1 VWARAGTDRHLVPL
15 LEEALAALG
24 PADSSVRVR
33 VLSRL
38 AGGLRDQHDRTPRA
52 RLSKEAVDTAR
63 RIGDPATL
71 AYALDGRFAAL
82 LWPENPEERLEIATE
97 LVAVGDEVG
106 DDERAAQGRFYR
118 VEALLELG
126 RVTAAEAE
134 LAFAARL
141 AGDLRQPAQL
151 WYATVTHATLALF
164 YGKLDEADD
173 LIREALAVGER
184 AQPSDAVLSHRVQVF
199 TLRWERGELDGLEQL
214 LKSSIVDYPSR
225 PMFRCMLARLYAE
238 LGREAEAR
246 AIFEVLAE
254 EDFVALPRT
263 NEWLFSMGLLAEVA
277 QRLGDVAVAQGIYR
291 NLLPHAFRNACTHD
305 YIATGSVSRALG
317 LAAATACQWADAE
330 RHFEDAFEMN
340 SRMGAR
346 PWSAYTACDWAGM
359 LIRRDGP
366 GDTERAGDLLAGAAE
381 TAEELGLSTLLEYV
395 GALREGGVD
404 TPRQASTAT
413 PSVFRRAGEYWSI
426 AYERDAFRLKDS
438 KGLRYLA
445 RLLGE
450 PGRELHALD
459 LVAGERPAVPPVQ
472 MPEPGLT
479 PSWLGDAGET
489 LDAQAKAE
497 YRRRLAE
504 MESEL
509 DEARAFGD
517 PERAAR
523 AEEERDFLVRELAAA
538 IGLGGRDRR
547 MGSPSERAR
556 VSVTRA
562 IRSALARIDEHS
574 SALGDHFER
583 TIRTGT
589 FCSYRPDPRAPID
602 WRI

>member
-1 VWARAGTDRHLVPL
+1 
-15 LEEALAALG
+15 
-24 PADSSVRVR
+24 
-33 VLSRL
+33 
-38 AGGLRDQHDRTPRA
+38 
-52 RLSKEAVDTAR
+52 
-63 RIGDPATL
+63 
-71 AYALDGRFAAL
+71 
-82 LWPENPEERLEIATE
+82 
-97 LVAVGDEVG
+97 
-106 DDERAAQGRFYR
+106 
-118 VEALLELG
+118 
-126 RVTAAEAE
+126 
-134 LAFAARL
+134 
-141 AGDLRQPAQL
+141 
-151 WYATVTHATLALF
+151 
-164 YGKLDEADD
+164 
-173 LIREALAVGER
+173 
-184 AQPSDAVLSHRVQVF
+184 
-199 TLRWERGELDGLEQL
+199 
-214 LKSSIVDYPSR
+214 
-225 PMFRCMLARLYAE
+225 
-238 LGREAEAR
+238 
-246 AIFEVLAE
+246 
-254 EDFVALPRT
+254 
-263 NEWLFSMGLLAEVA
+263 
-277 QRLGDVAVAQGIYR
+277 
-291 NLLPHAFRNACTHD
+291 
-305 YIATGSVSRALG
+305 
-317 LAAATACQWADAE
+317 
-330 RHFEDAFEMN
+330 
-340 SRMGAR
+340 
-346 PWSAYTACDWAGM
+346 
-359 LIRRDGP
+359 
-366 GDTERAGDLLAGAAE
+366 
-381 TAEELGLSTLLEYV
+381 LSTLLEYV